1 MVIPLHLRGAPMAPR
16 MAVGAIETL
25 LPAFLSAARLL
36 AIAAVLAC
44 LGVPGAAAAVA
55 ALQLAVTMVLRV
67 SSHESVGGRAAFAA
81 AAHAGGIAA
90 LLMLSA
96 AYPIACSLACAAV
109 YVSIY
114 AGLARGAPP
123 RTVDLSGQVVVVTG
137 SSAGIGL
144 ETATSLLGLGAT
156 VVFACRSEERAQA
169 AIRHAVATLD
179 RRRRWR
185 RLVAAASRSVGLDY
199 LVGEVEPRLDGAG
212 VSDAASRAV
221 FVPLDL
227 SDCGSVRRCAAAIS
241 DGGLLKG
248 GGLDTLTL
256 TRTRTRTLTRTRTRT
271 RTRT

>member
-1 MVIPLHLRGAPMAPR
+1 MAPR
-16 MAVGAIETL
+16 TAVGAIETL

-156 VVFACRSEERAQA
+156 V
-169 AIRHAVATLD
+169 
-179 RRRRWR
+179 
-185 RLVAAASRSVGLDY
+185 RL
-199 LVGEVEPRLDGAG
+199 
-212 VSDAASRAV
+212 
-221 FVPLDL
+221 
-227 SDCGSVRRCAAAIS
+227 
-241 DGGLLKG
+241 
-248 GGLDTLTL
+248 
-256 TRTRTRTLTRTRTRT
+256 
-271 RTRT
+271 

>member
-1 MVIPLHLRGAPMAPR
+1 MAPR

-169 AIRHAVATLD
+169 AISASE
-179 RRRRWR
+179 
-185 RLVAAASRSVGLDY
+185 RLHEVNADFRSRL
-199 LVGEVEPRLDGAG
+199 G
-212 VSDAASRAV
+212 VRSLCSER
-221 FVPLDL
+221 
-227 SDCGSVRRCAAAIS
+227 
-241 DGGLLKG
+241 
-248 GGLDTLTL
+248 
-256 TRTRTRTLTRTRTRT
+256 
-271 RTRT
+271 

>member
-1 MVIPLHLRGAPMAPR
+1 MAPR
-16 MAVGAIETL
+16 AAVGAIETL

-156 VVFACRSEERAQA
+156 VVFATSNLDTCMVSYSPSSTISPPSPNGQGTLHVPPKHAGIWSESISASSLSMYLSSSSLSLSKFS
-169 AIRHAVATLD
+169 AIHSLSALFPAILI
-179 RRRRWR
+179 
-185 RLVAAASRSVGLDY
+185 SRSATSLSFSNFSQASVN
-199 LVGEVEPRLDGAG
+199 RL
-212 VSDAASRAV
+212 AV
-221 FVPLDL
+221 
-227 SDCGSVRRCAAAIS
+227 
-241 DGGLLKG
+241 
-248 GGLDTLTL
+248 
-256 TRTRTRTLTRTRTRT
+256 
-271 RTRT
+271 